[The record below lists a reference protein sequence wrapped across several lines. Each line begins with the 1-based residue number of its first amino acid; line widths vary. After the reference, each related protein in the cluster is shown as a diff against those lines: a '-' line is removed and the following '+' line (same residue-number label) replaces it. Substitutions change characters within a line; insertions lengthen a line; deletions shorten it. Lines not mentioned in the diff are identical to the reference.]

1 MADVEGWN
9 QKKIVHYFNNMQ
21 AFEKFYANVSS
32 NMPATGTPHHEDFNC
47 KSDPSCFVLA
57 VVAEKV
63 AGYRGSDSELRQALD
78 GGFSLACR
86 SESPGRACERRA

>member
-32 NMPATGTPHHEDFNC
+32 NMPTTSTPHHEDFKC
-47 KSDPSCFVLA
+47 KSDPSCFILVI
-57 VVAEKV
+57 VAEEV
-63 AGYRGSDSELRQALD
+63 AGDRGSDSELRQALD
-78 GGFSLACR
+78 GGFTLASR
-86 SESPGRACERRA
+86 AKSQGRACERRS